1 MQTRSYLTLAEQQ
14 AFVKSMELVCDFA
27 VVSETGFTRILSDEV
42 TSIIVM
48 ILRKCGTILQRWHC
62 TQLDDDLRKTIV
74 IFRNTDNL
82 ENSQPISCDQ
92 SQCDQLNDVNIK
104 CYLCGMAGEVDIED
118 LLTYGV
124 GNLRLSAL

>member
-1 MQTRSYLTLAEQQ
+1 MKTRSYLTLAEQQ

-27 VVSETGFTRILSDEV
+27 VVSKTGFTRIWSDEV

-92 SQCDQLNDVNIK
+92 SHCDQSQCDQLNDVNIK

-118 LLTYGV
+118 LL
-124 GNLRLSAL
+124 